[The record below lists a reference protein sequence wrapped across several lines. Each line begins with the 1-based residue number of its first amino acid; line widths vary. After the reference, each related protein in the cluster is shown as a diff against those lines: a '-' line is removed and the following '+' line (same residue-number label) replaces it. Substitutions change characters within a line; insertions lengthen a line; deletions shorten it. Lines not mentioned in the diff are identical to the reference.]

1 MSKRFPSV
9 PIDLIPM
16 RFALNVPNF
25 GALSDPWTLVDL
37 AVDAERCGWDGFFLW
52 DHILL
57 WDSNPIADPWIVLAA
72 IAARTERITIG
83 PMVTPIARRRPW
95 KVAREAT
102 SLDHL
107 CRGRLIL
114 GAGLGNPADAEF
126 EAFGEDPDP
135 HVRASKLDEGLEIA
149 TGMWR
154 GELYEFRGEY
164 NRLEPFVFL
173 PRPVQQPRIPV
184 WIAGKWPNR
193 APFRRA
199 ALWDGVFPMKV
210 GDSQMTP
217 DEVGEVLSYLYSYRD
232 PDKPFEVS
240 IFLEGM
246 LNREGLQ
253 PGLIERFAR
262 AGVTWLHD
270 GPGFDDATDAG
281 VNAFRHHILEGPPT
295 VS

>member
-1 MSKRFPSV
+1 
-9 PIDLIPM
+9 M

-25 GALSDPWTLVDL
+25 GALSNPNTLTEL
-37 AVDAERCGWDGFFLW
+37 AVDAERAGWDGFFLW

-57 WDSNPIADPWIVLAA
+57 WDRNPIADPWIALAA
-72 IAARTERITIG
+72 IAVATERIRIG
-83 PMVTPIARRRPW
+83 PMVTPVARRRPW

-107 CRGRLIL
+107 CRGRLVF

-126 EAFGEDPDP
+126 EAFGESPDAR
-135 HVRASKLDEGLEIA
+135 VRAAKLDEGLEIIA
-149 TGMWR
+149 GMWS
-154 GELYEFRGEY
+154 GEPYEYQGEY
-164 NRLEPFVFL
+164 NRIEPFSFL

-199 ALWDGVFPMKV
+199 ARWDGAFPMRV
-210 GDSQMTP
+210 GDEQMTP
-217 DEVGEVLSYLYSYRD
+217 GDVREVVSYLNRYRD
-232 PDKPFEVS
+232 RSMPFDVS

-246 LNREGLQ
+246 VDRSGLE
-253 PGLIERFAR
+253 PGLIEEFVR

-270 GPGFDDATDAG
+270 GPGFDDATDAA
-281 VNAFRHHILEGPPT
+281 VEAFRHHIRKGPPS

>member
-1 MSKRFPSV
+1 
-9 PIDLIPM
+9 M

-25 GALSDPWTLVDL
+25 GALSDPNTLMDL
-37 AVDAERCGWDGFFLW
+37 AADAERSGWDGFFLW

-57 WDSNPIADPWIVLAA
+57 WDRNPIADPWIALAA
-72 IAARTERITIG
+72 IAVATERIRIG
-83 PMVTPIARRRPW
+83 PMVTPVARRRPW

-107 CRGRLIL
+107 CRGRLVF

-126 EAFGEDPDP
+126 EAFGESPDAR
-135 HVRASKLDEGLEIA
+135 VRAAKLDEGLEIIA
-149 TGMWR
+149 GMWS
-154 GELYEFRGEY
+154 GEPYDFEGEY
-164 NRLEPFVFL
+164 NRIQPFSFL
-173 PRPVQQPRIPV
+173 PCPVQQPRIPV

-199 ALWDGVFPMKV
+199 ARWDGAFPMRV
-210 GDSQMTP
+210 GDEQMTP
-217 DEVGEVLSYLYSYRD
+217 GDVREVVSYLNRYRD
-232 PDKPFEVS
+232 CDMPFDVS

-246 LNREGLQ
+246 VDRSGVE
-253 PGLIERFAR
+253 PGLIEAFAC

-281 VNAFRHHILEGPPT
+281 VEAFRQHIRRGPPST
-295 VS
+295 S

>member
-1 MSKRFPSV
+1 
-9 PIDLIPM
+9 M

-25 GALSDPWTLVDL
+25 GALSNPNTLTEL
-37 AVDAERCGWDGFFLW
+37 AVDAERAGWDGFFLW

-57 WDSNPIADPWIVLAA
+57 WDRNPIADPWIALAA
-72 IAARTERITIG
+72 IAVATERIRIG
-83 PMVTPIARRRPW
+83 PMVTPVARRRPW

-107 CRGRLIL
+107 CRGRLVF

-126 EAFGEDPDP
+126 EAFGESPDAR
-135 HVRASKLDEGLEIA
+135 VRAAKLDEGLEIIA
-149 TGMWR
+149 GMWS
-154 GELYEFRGEY
+154 GEPFEFEGEY
-164 NRLEPFVFL
+164 NRIEPFSFL

-199 ALWDGVFPMKV
+199 ARWDGAFPMRV
-210 GDSQMTP
+210 GDEQMTP
-217 DEVGEVLSYLYSYRD
+217 GDVREVVAYLGRYRHAG
-232 PDKPFEVS
+232 KPFDVS

-246 LNREGLQ
+246 VDRSGLE
-253 PGLIERFAR
+253 PGLIEEFVR

-270 GPGFDDATDAG
+270 GPGFDDATDTA
-281 VNAFRHHILEGPPT
+281 VEAFRQHIRKGPP
-295 VS
+295 SIS